1 MGELE
6 DGSDLAHSQARI
18 APEQLKQ
25 ANLFVAQAEMSIEVA
40 LEMVDR
46 AKRGVERRVDAIA
59 FRNLG
64 QIMPPNLI

>member
-1 MGELE
+1 MREFE
-6 DGSDLAHSQARI
+6 DGSDLAHPQARI
-18 APEQLKQ
+18 APQELEQADL
-25 ANLFVAQAEMSIEVA
+25 LVAQAEMSIEVA

-64 QIMPPNLI
+64 QILPPSVI